1 MTNKITIEQAKAEVL
16 TFLEA
21 HDLETDT
28 SEMSAEDA
36 QEFNEIVEAIAKPVS
51 QGRAI
56 IDDDKYILTLRKAQG
71 DLTSLTVQGMSASDM
86 FAADKAKK
94 NNDMAKTGQ
103 MIASMV
109 GVPFAQV
116 CKLTSQDF
124 MLLSRMSGLFMAV

>member
-56 IDDDKYILTLRKAQG
+56 IDDDKYTLTLRKAQG